1 MIQTSSSFHR
11 FRARWLPGLA
21 GACVV
26 LAACGDNSSPQ
37 ADAAPPDAVPTTPP
51 DAAPTPV
58 DATPVDATPALTIAE
73 ARALADGETVTV
85 AGYITVA
92 PGTFNSATGEL
103 GFAIQD
109 DTGGVYIKMSEEL
122 TFGLD
127 TQVRVTGTLGQ
138 MAQLRVIE
146 AAPADVS
153 MLSGTM
159 TVAPATV
166 ATGSVNEDVEG
177 ELIKV
182 TGAVTRIEDD
192 APYGI
197 KVYIDDGSGEV
208 QVFVHLVDGNGVID
222 TAGLAV
228 DDEIEVTGLAAQYET
243 TYEVA
248 PRKADDLVAE

>member
-11 FRARWLPGLA
+11 VRPGWLPGLA
-21 GACVV
+21 GACVL
-26 LAACGDNSSPQ
+26 LAACGDNSDARP
-37 ADAAPPDAVPTTPP
+37 DAAPPDAAPPTPP
-51 DAAPTPV
+51 DAAPP
-58 DATPVDATPALTIAE
+58 DATPAQTIAA
-73 ARALADGETVTV
+73 ARALADGATATVE
-85 AGYITVA
+85 GYVTVA
-92 PGTFNSATGEL
+92 PGTFASATSEQ

-109 DTGGVYIKMSEEL
+109 ATGGVYIKVAEKL

-127 TQVRVTGTLGQ
+127 ARVRVTGTLGQ
-138 MAQLRVIE
+138 MNQLRVIE
-146 AAPADVS
+146 AAAADVS
-153 MLSGTM
+153 MLAGSM

-177 ELIKV
+177 ELIEV
-182 TGAVTRIEDD
+182 AGQVTRIEDD

-208 QVFVHLVDGNGVID
+208 QVFVHLVEGVGVID
-222 TAGLAV
+222 TAGLAE
-228 DDEIEVTGLAAQYET
+228 DDQIEVTGLAAQYET